1 MTSLLAAQYIR
12 MSTDK
17 QDLSPTLQKDAIAA
31 YAEAR
36 GMQIVATYEDEGRS
50 GVHLKNRPALLRLLH
65 DVTQSQPFSTV
76 LVYDVSR

>member
-36 GMQIVATYEDEGRS
+36 GMQIVATYEDES
-50 GVHLKNRPALLRLLH
+50 AACA
-65 DVTQSQPFSTV
+65 
-76 LVYDVSR
+76 